1 MNTIS
6 TAPVVTA
13 LEAVYNELARETSN
27 KKHRIDV
34 LDGKKLSEAEI
45 REYDNLQDAVDE
57 LEEELDA
64 VDRAL
69 SLIDPYKK

>member
-6 TAPVVTA
+6 TAPGVTA
-13 LEAVYNELARETSN
+13 LEAVYNELTREIGN

-34 LDGKKLSEAEI
+34 FDGKKLSEAEI

-69 SLIDPYKK
+69 SLIDPYK